1 MKNGKRTFERLRTKF
16 DQWKLPMLIVLFGI
30 GLMLLPEKSESTET
44 TQPQM
49 VDELQTMQNQLET
62 LLAQID
68 GAGQVSVMLSMETGT
83 SVEYQQDVTSVQSQD
98 RTELRKQTVLL
109 GQNQAVPV
117 QTTYGTYRGAVVVCQ
132 GADRP
137 SVCLRIMQAVSSLTG
152 LGSDKISVIKM
163 KRD

>member
-1 MKNGKRTFERLRTKF
+1 METLRTKF
-16 DQWKLPMLIVLFGI
+16 EQWKLPILIVLFGI

>member
-1 MKNGKRTFERLRTKF
+1 MKNGKRTFETLRTKF
-16 DQWKLPMLIVLFGI
+16 EQWKLPILIVLFGI